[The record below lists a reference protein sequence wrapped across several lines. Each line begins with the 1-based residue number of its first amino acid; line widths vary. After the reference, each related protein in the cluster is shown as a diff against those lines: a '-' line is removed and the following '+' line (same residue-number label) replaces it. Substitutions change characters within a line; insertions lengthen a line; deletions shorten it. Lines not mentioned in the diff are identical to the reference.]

1 MFQALRTDNSPFTEQ
16 QIEHLNSSLVSL
28 DSSQSAWLSG
38 YLAGCLSSAAEAN
51 LTQPATGSE
60 LAAPGSELAAP
71 VADLLPQQKFHVFY
85 ASQTGTG
92 EAIAGELASQLQQTG
107 WSVEL
112 QSMGAVRPAQLKKLQ
127 HVAVV
132 ISTHGEGDPPDDAI
146 DWFDYLQSP
155 RAPRLESLNFTVLA
169 LGDRSYEKYCEA
181 GRQLETLLL
190 STGARVCSE
199 RVDCDLDYAS
209 LAEQWSGQVLGYAK
223 KKLPKL
229 QPGQPPTAESVS
241 KRAFAQHLSV
251 VPSSELWSRAKPF
264 KATLER
270 VQKITSLESDKHV
283 YHLELSLADSG
294 IDYQPGD
301 SLGVWAN
308 NDHEVVS
315 RILALL
321 AVSAD
326 AEIVLE
332 DHVHSAHELLVRHR
346 EITRLSADTVLAYAA
361 AAGQNELQQRFEALD
376 STERRDFIE
385 QRQFVD
391 LLEEFPPVDGNAIKP
406 ETLAEFLRPL
416 APRSYSI
423 ASSRAEVDEEVHLTV
438 ATLFSNAIG
447 TERKGVAS
455 AFLNHHLQA
464 GDEVGVFLE
473 PNRRFRLPENRQTPI
488 ILIAAGT
495 GIAPFR
501 AFLQQLAQEESN
513 TPVWLIFGNPHLRSD
528 FLYQR
533 EWLEWRSKGLLQHID
548 CAFSRDQEEKVYVQH
563 VVRQQGERLNRWL
576 QNGAQIYL
584 CGGLAMGKEVELAVQ
599 EVLAEQA
606 GLDAD
611 AAREKLAEL
620 RRQGRILKDLY

>member
-1 MFQALRTDNSPFTEQ
+1 MFQALRSDNSPFTEQ
-16 QIEHLNSSLVSL
+16 QIERLNSSLVSL
-28 DSSQSAWLSG
+28 DTAQSAWLSG
-38 YLAGCLSSAAEAN
+38 YIAGCLCSAPEAN
-51 LTQPATGSE
+51 LP
-60 LAAPGSELAAP
+60 LAAPAAEP
-71 VADLLPQQKFHVFY
+71 SFPQKFHVFY

-92 EAIAGELASQLQQTG
+92 EAIAGELASQLQLAG

-112 QSMGAVRPAQLKKLQ
+112 QSMGSLRPAQLKKLK

-146 DWFDYLQSP
+146 DWFEYLQSP

-181 GRQLETLLL
+181 GRQLEDLLL
-190 STGARVCSE
+190 ATGAKVYSKRVE
-199 RVDCDLDYAS
+199 CDLEYAS
-209 LAEQWSGQVLGYAK
+209 NAEQWSGQVLAYAYK
-223 KKLPKL
+223 QQPQL
-229 QPGQPPTAESVS
+229 QPQQQHLSDSLA
-241 KRAFAQHLSV
+241 KRATAQHLSV
-251 VPSSELWSRAKPF
+251 VPSNEEWTRAKPF

-270 VQKITSLESDKHV
+270 VQKITALESAKHV

-294 IDYQPGD
+294 IEYQPGD

-308 NDHEVVS
+308 NSHATVS
-315 RILALL
+315 DILTQLNIA
-321 AVSAD
+321 AD
-326 AEIVLE
+326 AEIEVE
-332 DHVHSAHELLVRHR
+332 GHMHSAHELLVRQR

-361 AAGQNELQQRFEALD
+361 AAGQSELQQRFEALE
-376 STERRDFIE
+376 SAQRRDFIE
-385 QRQFVD
+385 QRQFID
-391 LLEEFPPVDGNAIKP
+391 LVEEYPLADGSVVSLEA
-406 ETLAEFLRPL
+406 LADLLRPL

-464 GDEVGVFLE
+464 GDEIGVFLE

-495 GIAPFR
+495 GIAPYR
-501 AFLQQLAQEESN
+501 AFLQQLAQEKAD

-533 EWLEWRSKGLLQHID
+533 EWLEWRENGLLQHVD

-563 VVRQQGERLNRWL
+563 IVRQQGERLNQWL

-584 CGGLAMGKEVELAVQ
+584 CGALAMGKEVELAVQ
-599 EVLAEQA
+599 EVLAEQLD
-606 GLDAD
+606 LDAN
-611 AAREKLAEL
+611 AAREQLAEL

>member
-16 QIEHLNSSLVSL
+16 QVEQLKSSLVSL
-28 DSSQSAWLSG
+28 DAAQSAWLSG
-38 YLAGCLSSAAEAN
+38 YIAGCLSSSPEAN
-51 LTQPATGSE
+51 LP
-60 LAAPGSELAAP
+60 LAAPAAEQS
-71 VADLLPQQKFHVFY
+71 PQQKFHIFY

-92 EAIAGELASQLQQTG
+92 ETIAGELASQLQQAG

-112 QSMGAVRPAQLKKLQ
+112 QSMGSVRPAQLKKLK

-155 RAPRLESLNFTVLA
+155 RAPRLESLSFTVLA

-190 STGARVCSE
+190 AAGAKTYSE
-199 RVDCDLDYAS
+199 RVECDLDYAS
-209 LAEQWSGQVLGYAK
+209 SAGQWSGQVLSYADK
-223 KKLPKL
+223 Q
-229 QPGQPPTAESVS
+229 QPQQQPAADSAAKRGVS
-241 KRAFAQHLSV
+241 QHLSV
-251 VPSSELWSRAKPF
+251 VPSSEQWTRVKPF

-270 VQKITSLESDKHV
+270 VQKITALESDKHV

-294 IDYQPGD
+294 IEYQPGD

-308 NDHEVVS
+308 NNHEIVTA
-315 RILALL
+315 ILTRLNIA
-321 AVSAD
+321 AD
-326 AEIVLE
+326 AEIE
-332 DHVHSAHELLVRHR
+332 IEGHVHSAHELLVRHR

-361 AAGQNELQQRFEALD
+361 AAGQSELQQRFEALE
-376 STERRDFIE
+376 SAERRDFIE
-385 QRQFVD
+385 QRQFIDLVEEYPLADGSVVSLEALAD
-391 LLEEFPPVDGNAIKP
+391 LL
-406 ETLAEFLRPL
+406 RHL

-464 GDEVGVFLE
+464 GDEIGVFLE

-495 GIAPFR
+495 GIAPYR
-501 AFLQQLAQEESN
+501 AFLQQLAQEEAN

-533 EWLEWRSKGLLQHID
+533 EWLEWRENGLLQHVD

-563 VVRQQGERLNRWL
+563 IVRQQGERLNQWL
-576 QNGAQIYL
+576 QNDAQIYL
-584 CGGLAMGKEVELAVQ
+584 CGGLAMGKEVELALQ
-599 EVLAEQA
+599 EVLAEQR

-611 AAREKLAEL
+611 EAKEQLAEL

>member
-1 MFQALRTDNSPFTEQ
+1 MFKALRTDNSPFTAQ
-16 QIEHLNSSLVSL
+16 QIEHLQSSLVSL
-28 DSSQSAWLSG
+28 DAAQSAWLSG
-38 YLAGCLSSAAEAN
+38 YIAGCLSAAPEAN
-51 LTQPATGSE
+51 LP
-60 LAAPGSELAAP
+60 LAAPLAEQS
-71 VADLLPQQKFHVFY
+71 PQQKFHVFY

-92 EAIAGELASQLQQTG
+92 ETIAGELASQLQQSG

-112 QSMGAVRPAQLKKLQ
+112 QSMGSVRPAQLKKLL

-146 DWFDYLQSP
+146 DWFDYLNSP

-190 STGARVCSE
+190 ATGAKTYSE
-199 RVDCDLDYAS
+199 RVECDLDYAS
-209 LAEQWSGQVLGYAK
+209 NAQQWLGRVLEYAK
-223 KKLPKL
+223 EQ
-229 QPGQPPTAESVS
+229 QPAADSVS
-241 KRAFAQHLSV
+241 KRGAAQRLSV
-251 VPSSELWSRAKPF
+251 VPHVEQWTRAKPF

-270 VQKITSLESDKHV
+270 VQKITALESDKHV

-294 IDYQPGD
+294 IEYLPGD
-301 SLGVWAN
+301 SLGVWAS
-308 NDHEVVS
+308 NDHEIVS
-315 RILALL
+315 DILTRLGIAT
-321 AVSAD
+321 D
-326 AEIVLE
+326 AEIE
-332 DHVHSAHELLVRHR
+332 IDGHVHSAHELLVRHR
-346 EITRLSADTVLAYAA
+346 EITRLSAETVLAYAT
-361 AAGQNELQQRFEALD
+361 AAGQSELREHFESLEPAA
-376 STERRDFIE
+376 RRDFIE
-385 QRQFVD
+385 QRQFID
-391 LLEEFPPVDGNAIKP
+391 LIEEYPPVDGVAVAL
-406 ETLAEFLRPL
+406 EALAELLRPL

-438 ATLFSNAIG
+438 GTLFSNAIG

-495 GIAPFR
+495 GIAPYR
-501 AFLQQLAQEESN
+501 AFLQQLAQEESE

-533 EWLEWRSKGLLQHID
+533 EWLEWREKGLLQHID
-548 CAFSRDQEEKVYVQH
+548 CAFSRDQQEKVYVQH
-563 VVRQQGERLNRWL
+563 IVQQQGERLDQWL

-599 EVLAEQA
+599 QVLAEQR

-611 AAREKLAEL
+611 AAKEQLAEL